1 MVVTG
6 KFRHIIERIM
16 PLTFQNKSLDIF
28 VTFCIVRLT
37 FGSDCHHPFIKRN
50 LAKYAEIASSYINQS
65 ALIVPVAQFFFE
77 FICFQVF
84 PSKKVRKITKY
95 STIPIFAI

>member
-1 MVVTG
+1 MRRIVEVFTG
-6 KFRHIIERIM
+6 KFRYIIERIM

-84 PSKKVRKITKY
+84 PSNR
-95 STIPIFAI
+95 FGR